1 VLEKVRLNALSSDE
15 MQQLLTEERFFLQQ
29 KFQWDTQY
37 TFKLRIQLLKYGR
50 MDGLAAVLES
60 KPVGYIN
67 WHHFDSE
74 LYLSGY
80 YFSKLLNPEYELDFL
95 DYAASFIA
103 RNFNSSVIEGQLLC
117 IDDSSKSEI
126 FERNSFITVERNYMV
141 LELSSF
147 EKVGGMYKL
156 PDPITMCDL
165 EKEDFDIIADLSD
178 SMCKSYKGTMD
189 EWITSSFGSFQGCR
203 NFITNLF
210 EFPVYGRLQENLSI
224 LIRDSDNQIAAM
236 ILVCKSSNTAAHI
249 VQVSVTPEYQSKGI
263 GKFILNECI
272 MKLKDAG
279 YKNAVLMVTKQN
291 SRACNLY
298 RKFGFES
305 ISSFYSINY
314 NKLKK

>member
-1 VLEKVRLNALSSDE
+1 MEKVRLNTLSSDK
-15 MQQLLTEERFFLQQ
+15 MQPLLTEERFYLHQ

-50 MDGLAAVLES
+50 MDGLAAVLNG

-67 WHHFDSE
+67 WHHFESE

-80 YFSKLLNPEYELDFL
+80 YFSKHLNPEYELDFL

-103 RNFNSSVIEGQLLC
+103 RNYTSSVIEGQLLC

-147 EKVGGMYKL
+147 EKMGGMDNL
-156 PDPITMCDL
+156 PDPLIMCDL
-165 EKEDFDIIADLSD
+165 EKGGFDIIADLSD

-189 EWITSSFGSFQGCR
+189 EWITGSFGSFRGCR
-203 NFITNLF
+203 SFIANLF
-210 EFPVYGRLQENLSI
+210 EFPVYGRLQENLS
-224 LIRDSDNQIAAM
+224 LIVNDISNQIVAM
-236 ILVCKSSNTAAHI
+236 ILVCKSSNLAAHI

-263 GKFILNECI
+263 GKFLLNECI

-279 YKNAVLMVTKQN
+279 YKSAVLMVTAQN
-291 SRACNLY
+291 SRACDLY

-314 NKLKK
+314 NKLKR